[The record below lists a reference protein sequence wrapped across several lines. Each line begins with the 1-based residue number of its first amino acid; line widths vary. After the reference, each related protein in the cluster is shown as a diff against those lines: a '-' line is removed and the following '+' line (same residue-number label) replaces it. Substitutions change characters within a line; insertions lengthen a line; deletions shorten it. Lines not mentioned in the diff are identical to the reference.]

1 MTRLLFRK
9 SEGIHPKLPELIRE
23 VSKVKVAGFKI
34 NTQKTALLYLI
45 TNIALVTE
53 TKNNT
58 IYMRYECPFS
68 QFIILIVLCLGTHE
82 LHSS

>member
-1 MTRLLFRK
+1 MTRLLCRK

-45 TNIALVTE
+45 TNTALVSE

-58 IYMRYECPFS
+58 IYNT
-68 QFIILIVLCLGTHE
+68 LKKK
-82 LHSS
+82 